1 MRPGKPLAF
10 GDYRG
15 VPFIGLPG
23 NPVSAFVGF
32 EVFVR
37 PALGRLAGLDAVNRT
52 KVKVRLAE
60 AIESDGRESYLR
72 AVVEERDGFL
82 SAKLTGHQG
91 SGNLLSL
98 VQANALLIVP
108 AGVKS
113 LAIGAQMD
121 AWLM

>member
-1 MRPGKPLAF
+1 
-10 GDYRG
+10 
-15 VPFIGLPG
+15 VPFLGLPG

-32 EVFVR
+32 EVFAR
-37 PALGRLAGLDAVNRT
+37 PAIGRLAGTNTATRP

-72 AVVEERDGFL
+72 AIVEEHNGVL

-113 LAIGAQMD
+113 LAIGDRAE
-121 AWLM
+121 AWML